1 MQKGN
6 GKMKNKKIF
15 NSFFIFN
22 TIIWIIG
29 FVLSIG
35 FIGFSI
41 FLRVTNGHFP
51 RSASGGVNVLFI
63 LFAIL
68 FVFIFFAAPIMII
81 RTPYRYT
88 FTEKNVTLHRL
99 FRLDEVI
106 EWEKVDEVYLNFGNV
121 YPKGGILLSTIEL
134 FDMFEI
140 EYKPDG
146 KRSLLKRMI
155 MSGEV
160 TRDDKTIPLIKKYC
174 KNKIKN
180 EYE

>member
-1 MQKGN
+1 
-6 GKMKNKKIF
+6 MKNKKIF
-15 NSFFIFN
+15 NSFFVFN

-51 RSASGGVNVLFI
+51 RSASGGVN
-63 LFAIL
+63 IL
-68 FVFIFFAAPIMII
+68 FVLFAVLFVLVFFAAPVMII
-81 RTPYRYT
+81 RTPYSYT
-88 FTEKNVTLHRL
+88 FTEKSVTLHRI
-99 FRLDEVI
+99 FKLDEVI
-106 EWEKVDEVYLNFGNV
+106 EWEKVNEVHLNFDNV

-140 EYKPDG
+140 EYEPDE
-146 KRSLLKRMI
+146 KRSFLKKII

-160 TRDDKTIPLIKKYC
+160 TRDAKTIPLIKKYC
-174 KNKIKN
+174 NNKIKN

>member
-1 MQKGN
+1 
-6 GKMKNKKIF
+6 MKNKKIF
-15 NSFFIFN
+15 NSFFVFN
-22 TIIWIIG
+22 TVIWIIG

-51 RSASGGVNVLFI
+51 RSASGGVN
-63 LFAIL
+63 IL
-68 FVFIFFAAPIMII
+68 FVLFAVLFVLVFFAAPVMII
-81 RTPYRYT
+81 RTPHSYT
-88 FTEKNVTLHRL
+88 FTEKSVTLHRI
-99 FRLDEVI
+99 FKLDEVI
-106 EWEKVDEVYLNFGNV
+106 EWEKVNEVHLNFDNV

-140 EYKPDG
+140 EYEPDE
-146 KRSLLKRMI
+146 KRSFLKKII

-160 TRDDKTIPLIKKYC
+160 TRDAKTIPLIKKYC